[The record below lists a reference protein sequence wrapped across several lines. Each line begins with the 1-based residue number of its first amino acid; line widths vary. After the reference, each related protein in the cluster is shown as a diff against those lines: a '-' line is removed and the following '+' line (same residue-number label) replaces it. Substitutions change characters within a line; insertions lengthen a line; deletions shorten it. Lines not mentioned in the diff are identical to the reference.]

1 MAGHIHNMNPDTVVT
16 IETLSTLNVPYLFVW
31 LYVYVLQDTT
41 QYYLQDDKNNNE
53 FVATSQQFQD
63 NEIMSKY

>member
-1 MAGHIHNMNPDTVVT
+1 MTVCLCPSGYDTV
-16 IETLSTLNVPYLFVW
+16 LFGKGM
-31 LYVYVLQDTT
+31 
-41 QYYLQDDKNNNE
+41 QDDKNNNE